1 MAVTLAVAGVA
12 HLGSWLLCWGC
23 SGAPFWIAQ
32 VQAETLGTRTSP
44 PLLCLA
50 TQAGAPASGGS
61 LGLSKKTQFEPGP
74 ASLRPVWKVGSR
86 CQGRVIG
93 TGIEAPS
100 APGEGRGSKAVGQ
113 VLVTLP
119 PPAVHLLFLFRLST
133 PIPVF
138 LFVFESV

>member
-1 MAVTLAVAGVA
+1 MAGTLVVVAGVA

-23 SGAPFWIAQ
+23 SGAPFWITQ
-32 VQAETLGTRTSP
+32 VQAETLETRTSP

-50 TQAGAPASGGS
+50 TQAAVPASGGS
-61 LGLSKKTQFEPGP
+61 LGLSKKTRFEPGP

-86 CQGRVIG
+86 CQGCVTG

-113 VLVTLP
+113 VPVTLP
-119 PPAVHLLFLFRLST
+119 QSTYSFFLHPHSPGF
-133 PIPVF
+133 VG